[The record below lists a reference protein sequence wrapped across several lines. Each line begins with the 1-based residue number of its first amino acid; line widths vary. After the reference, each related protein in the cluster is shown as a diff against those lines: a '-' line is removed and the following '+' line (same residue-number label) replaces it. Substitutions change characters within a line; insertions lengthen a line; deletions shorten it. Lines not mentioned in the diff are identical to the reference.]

1 MKYLDNK
8 KANIVGTVIV
18 VIFAIFM
25 FVLFSPIILEVIA
38 DITQLEIYE
47 ENPTLSLFAN
57 SVPFLAFIGII
68 ISIFYAFAGR
78 QSQE

>member
-1 MKYLDNK
+1 MNYLNNK
-8 KANIVGTVIV
+8 KGNLVGTVIV

-25 FVLFSPIILEVIA
+25 FVLFSPIILEVIS
-38 DITQLEIYE
+38 DITQLEIYQE
-47 ENPTLSLFAN
+47 SPTLTLFAN

-68 ISIFYAFAGR
+68 VSIFYAFAVR